1 MSFITII
8 ILISLIFSSFYGGP
22 PPPQHSQ
29 IPPAAHS
36 PAGYAHSRGAPQPP
50 SGIQHASTPGGGQI
64 DYRYSQ
70 GTGKRKALLIGINY
84 YNTRSQLRG
93 CINDVKN
100 VQRFLLNWGYKPEDM
115 VILTDD
121 QSNPMSM
128 PTRANITRA
137 IGWLVNGAQP
147 NDSLFWH
154 YSGHGGQAKDRVGD
168 EADGY
173 DETILPVDYKTAG
186 QIIDDELY
194 DRMVRPLPAGARL
207 TAIFDSCH
215 SGTALDLPYV
225 YSTKGE
231 IKEQNGLQGAG
242 GNLLNAGMNYVR
254 GDSGSA
260 LKTLFGMGKSA
271 IRGNKA
277 QKLTMQKTHPAD
289 AISLSGWYVILLLEI
304 YFVNEDCSKDS
315 QTSADASIGMTSGGA
330 MSHAFVTVMSK
341 YSNLSYLDLI
351 NAIRDEISR
360 YSQLPQLSSAHV
372 GSLTRPIECLLT
384 YIQPIDLNLRF
395 VV

>member
-1 MSFITII
+1 
-8 ILISLIFSSFYGGP
+8 
-22 PPPQHSQ
+22 
-29 IPPAAHS
+29 
-36 PAGYAHSRGAPQPP
+36 
-50 SGIQHASTPGGGQI
+50 
-64 DYRYSQ
+64 
-70 GTGKRKALLIGINY
+70 
-84 YNTRSQLRG
+84 
-93 CINDVKN
+93 
-100 VQRFLLNWGYKPEDM
+100 M

-289 AISLSGWYVILLLEI
+289 AISLSGWYVILLSMI
-304 YFVNEDCSKDS
+304 
-315 QTSADASIGMTSGGA
+315 
-330 MSHAFVTVMSK
+330 
-341 YSNLSYLDLI
+341 
-351 NAIRDEISR
+351 
-360 YSQLPQLSSAHV
+360 
-372 GSLTRPIECLLT
+372 
-384 YIQPIDLNLRF
+384 
-395 VV
+395 

>member
-1 MSFITII
+1 MPSPYGYQQPPPPNPGG
-8 ILISLIFSSFYGGP
+8 FYGGP

-29 IPPAAHS
+29 VPPAAHS

-289 AISLSGWYVILLLEI
+289 AISLSG
-304 YFVNEDCSKDS
+304 CKDS

-360 YSQLPQLSSAHV
+360 YSQLPQLSSAH
-372 GSLTRPIECLLT
+372 
-384 YIQPIDLNLRF
+384 PIDLNLRF